1 MEENSLLL
9 ELSGETETRERRGG
23 GRRRKRGWG
32 RKESQGILTVT
43 KKLLC
48 RVEENIRSCFEGQ
61 DATSYNANQNIR
73 ENKENKLKIQGTKQV
88 LRTLGSRSCLKN

>member
-9 ELSGETETRERRGG
+9 ELSGETETRERREG
-23 GRRRKRGWG
+23 GRRRKGGWG

-48 RVEENIRSCFEGQ
+48 RV
-61 DATSYNANQNIR
+61 
-73 ENKENKLKIQGTKQV
+73 K
-88 LRTLGSRSCLKN
+88 